1 MNGAAGATRCDWMG
15 RAYVSIVQA
24 NVCKVP
30 DQLGVIGTVAMFA
43 AAELYLAVLVL
54 VYTTRRMEE
63 DYSDDANA
71 DFRLIP
77 TPTTKEEGV
86 SLAPGV

>member
-1 MNGAAGATRCDWMG
+1 
-15 RAYVSIVQA
+15 
-24 NVCKVP
+24 
-30 DQLGVIGTVAMFA
+30 
-43 AAELYLAVLVL
+43 VLVL